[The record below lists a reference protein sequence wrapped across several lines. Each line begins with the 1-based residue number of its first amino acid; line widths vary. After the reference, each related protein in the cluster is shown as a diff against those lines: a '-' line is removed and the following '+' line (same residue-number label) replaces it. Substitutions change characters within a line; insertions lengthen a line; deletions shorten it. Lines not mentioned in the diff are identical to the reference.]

1 MILKNL
7 YCNKKNYIKIAFILN
22 FNFSN
27 WHGGFNVITNL
38 IEGISKK
45 KNYKI
50 VYITKELLSNN
61 EKKILKNKTVIKT
74 NLFNKNRISFYYN
87 ILLITLFGKS
97 YNFDNFFQ
105 KHNINIISHTSY
117 SGTNSIAK
125 SIFWIPDFQHLEIK
139 KNFSF
144 FYRLVR
150 EINFRFAIKNSNII
164 LFSSKA
170 MLASFKKYY
179 NFYTIKYLV
188 NKFSFPTNYKITP
201 KVVKAVKKKYGI
213 GDKYFYIGNQYW
225 EHKNFELIINSLK
238 YLRDKL
244 GNTRI
249 QIISSG
255 SPVGKNDCTYFKKIM
270 NLVKYNNFKNNF
282 IYIGIVSRNEVDVLI
297 AGSLAVIN
305 PSVYEGWNATVE
317 QAKSLNKKTILSNI
331 QVHREQ
337 KDRNTYLINS
347 NDNVSLS
354 KILDNLEKK
363 RSHYLELNNIFLK
376 KNKIL
381 FNNYISSYLAALNNL
396 LKYND

>member
-50 VYITKELLSNN
+50 VFITKELLSNN
-61 EKKILKNKTVIKT
+61 EKEILKNKTVIKT

-105 KHNINIISHTSY
+105 KHNINIVSHTSY

-139 KNFSF
+139 KNFSL
-144 FYRLVR
+144 FYRLIR
-150 EINFRFAIKNSNII
+150 EINFRLAIQNSNII

-170 MLASFKKYY
+170 MLTSFKKYY
-179 NFYTIKYLV
+179 NFYKIKYLV

-201 KVVKAVKKKYGI
+201 KAVKVVKKKYGM

-255 SPVGKNDCTYFKKIM
+255 SPVGKNDCVYFKKIM

-282 IYIGIVSRNEVDVLI
+282 IYIGIVYRNEVDVLI

-317 QAKSLNKKTILSNI
+317 QAKSLNKKIILSDI

-337 KDRNTYLINS
+337 SDCNSYLIKS
-347 NDNVSLS
+347 NNYISLA
-354 KILDNLEKK
+354 KILDNLEKEK
-363 RSHYLELNNIFLK
+363 LNYFTLNNSFLK
-376 KNKIL
+376 KNKII
-381 FNNYISSYLAALNNL
+381 FNNYIKNYLKVVNKLV
-396 LKYND
+396 K